1 MALDIK
7 YPFGL
12 ADSVALTATGA
23 QAITIID
30 TMTFIDGVTTEA
42 TGNRTLN
49 LTIDASIKAGAMI
62 SLKTKTNGTETT
74 VFGTGMTG
82 VTLTGEA
89 GKIFDYLFVYDG
101 TTFRQVA
108 APIKVN

>member
-7 YPFGL
+7 YPFGF

-62 SLKTKTNGTETT
+62 SAKWKTNGSETFT
-74 VFGTGMTG
+74 FGTGMTG
-82 VTLTGEA
+82 VTHTGSA
-89 GKIFDYLFVYDG
+89 GKIYNALFIYDG
-101 TTFRQVA
+101 TTFRQTA
-108 APIKVN
+108 TPLLTN